1 MWNCCP
7 QNYVT
12 MTWKKDHS
20 LPLGLCLLSF
30 SHLCT
35 KKYSSSDS
43 TWPFLAPGLC
53 TLRCGDPGS
62 QVGLSPVFLLLPLA
76 LSPFLDLLNH
86 PRSLSTFPLIKSPGP
101 RWPGHPFYSGHIV
114 LWHMPPSLGSV
125 LGLSPPTPICQAI
138 VAPKDTMSHHHLAGA
153 GVGGGCCYWHLVSGG
168 NCAGS
173 SGPTAEDGPAPEQST
188 GGFVERSGRPG
199 LSQSAATPTPCFSF
213 P

>member
-1 MWNCCP
+1 MHTPLWRPWLTGRFEPSLLASASRPFSFPRPAESP
-7 QNYVT
+7 QISVHFPTY
-12 MTWKKDHS
+12 
-20 LPLGLCLLSF
+20 
-30 SHLCT
+30 
-35 KKYSSSDS
+35 
-43 TWPFLAPGLC
+43 
-53 TLRCGDPGS
+53 
-62 QVGLSPVFLLLPLA
+62 QV
-76 LSPFLDLLNH
+76 
-86 PRSLSTFPLIKSPGP
+86 PGP